1 MCVSRGLREGRGRAQ
16 GARWWALAGLGAAAA
31 AAGAAGARGSELPA
45 CTNSEN
51 RGWLKSGATQG
62 LHPSGQFGPL
72 GLHGEHNLEPL
83 AAPAG
88 AGAAAP
94 EATLEVMELGTHAFT
109 KGDIGYSTPT
119 AGAGTPA
126 HWYPGR
132 TYKVTVGCQKTCA
145 FLLTAEL
152 GDAGGAASRQVGAWD
167 EARLA
172 QDSTVKEFKG
182 VADYVAATNTAT
194 KASSYDVYWTA
205 PAFDSSARYADL
217 TLRATVVVD
226 DGLTCPGYFV
236 EYRLPSLLQCGNG
249 RTDPEEEC
257 DDGGT
262 VDGDGCSADCR
273 VETGWTCAERVP
285 GTHSESSLMSKCTK
299 AEVQIT
305 PLALSITEGGKASY
319 AVSLSTFIAE
329 GAQVF
334 CIVAPPVQ
342 DDFTIVGSKS
352 LMWDATNFQ
361 VSHIVQIASNAE
373 ESTVNGDRVWDIGH
387 ATYSNGD
394 PNFNDLTPPSVKL
407 TIVDDDA
414 PGVRVVRDD
423 DVRVSE
429 SGQTAEYQVRLKASP
444 KEGTVVVVSIAVQ
457 GEGGAPSNAVVANPS
472 SLAFTET
479 DWNQG
484 QRVILQ
490 GFDNAIIDGLHGAH
504 IVHSVSSADP
514 SFNGLDVSEVDFYVK
529 VDDNDSAGLVLSTAK
544 MDMAESGTD
553 VVKTYTVSLTSAM
566 IEGTSVKVSL
576 DITCSQS
583 VNVGGAQVCGLRAEG
598 PGGSAELVFDE
609 SNYAD
614 PQVVTVTALD
624 NDLEDGSR
632 TFVIAHGV
640 ASTDPAYDTLPTDK
654 FPYEVEVT
662 VSDDDVSGVNMP
674 APMALT
680 EGDGPATIPFS
691 LKSKPFAPVT
701 LVATL
706 EDASFVELEGSTV
719 VFSTTNWN
727 AAKIVTIK
735 QAFFDDLVDSG
746 LRQTNVVVTTRSPD
760 PAYNELSLPKVPVT
774 FTENDAAGV
783 KVDLEKFYANI
794 LSVTEGGESVS
805 VPVSLRTRPQGTF
818 SVKLDISFGPQITVT
833 PSKLEFAAADFSSPQ
848 MLVVS
853 AVDDTAVED
862 ANHYD
867 LVTVKIES
875 DDPEYAKLEPLTVQ
889 VTIKDND
896 PGESEIFINHLGG
909 VVSPTI
915 PPGAALI
922 TVPPG
927 VLPNSGAQLKVAE
940 QERPPS
946 SGQSRPATACPSC
959 EAASTWPMGIGYGPV
974 RRVSGTY
981 AFMPHGSTFSRPVF
995 LTIEYDPASVQSV
1008 GDYGGA
1014 PTEVELAWYR
1024 RSGLGEDS
1032 PNFERLEGGTFK
1044 DGVATLATTTF
1055 SEYFIGA
1062 KAVEAAPEPAAGEE
1076 PEEDKSLGA
1085 ADVAKCL
1092 NGFELRVVGGKP
1104 VFQLDKIVPT
1114 PPAPVVLIDTCAG
1127 CCKDAKLIDTSSD
1140 TFLVLIGVIAAETV
1154 IFLGV
1159 ILLLRS
1165 RLAAARVQPGQV
1177 VKETIIVDGSDGDVL
1192 LGSP

>member
-1 MCVSRGLREGRGRAQ
+1 
-16 GARWWALAGLGAAAA
+16 
-31 AAGAAGARGSELPA
+31 
-45 CTNSEN
+45 
-51 RGWLKSGATQG
+51 
-62 LHPSGQFGPL
+62 
-72 GLHGEHNLEPL
+72 LHGEHNLEPL
-83 AAPAG
+83 TAPAG
-88 AGAAAP
+88 VGAAAP
-94 EATLEVMELGTHAFT
+94 EATLEVTELGTHAFA

-167 EARLA
+167 EARLG

-182 VADYVAATNTAT
+182 VVDYVAATNTAT

-236 EYRLPSLLQCGNG
+236 EYQLPSLLQCGNG

-262 VDGDGCSADCR
+262 ADGDGCSADCR
-273 VETGWTCAERVP
+273 IETGWTCADRVP
-285 GTHSESSLMSKCTK
+285 GSGAGVEMSKCTK

-342 DDFTIVGSKS
+342 DDFSIVGSKS
-352 LMWDATNFQ
+352 LMWDHTNYQ

-373 ESTVNGDRVWDIGH
+373 ESTVNGDRVWNIGH

-394 PNFNDLTPPSVKL
+394 PNFNDLTPPSVAL

-444 KEGTVVVVSIAVQ
+444 KGGTVVVVSIDVQ
-457 GEGGAPSNAVVANPS
+457 GKGGAPSNAVVANPS

-490 GFDNAIIDGLHGAH
+490 GFDNAIIDGLHGAN
-504 IVHSVSSADP
+504 IVHTVSSADP

-544 MDMAESGTD
+544 MDMAESGAD

-566 IEGTSVKVSL
+566 IKDTSVTVSL

-583 VNVGGAQVCGLRAEG
+583 VLVEGVQTCGLRAEG
-598 PGGSAELVFDE
+598 PGGSAKLVFDE

-632 TFVIAHGV
+632 TFVIAHEV
-640 ASTDPAYDTLPTDK
+640 ASTDPAYNTLPTDE

-674 APMALT
+674 GPLALT
-680 EGDGPATIPFS
+680 EGDGPVTFPFS

-701 LVATL
+701 LVVTL
-706 EDASFVELEGSTV
+706 EDASFVELESSTV
-719 VFSTTNWN
+719 VFSTSSW
-727 AAKIVTIK
+727 AEVKQVTIK
-735 QAFFDDLVDSG
+735 QAFFDDLIDSG
-746 LRQTNVVVTTRSPD
+746 LRKTNVVVETRSPD
-760 PAYNELSLPKVPVT
+760 PAYNELVLPKVPVT

-805 VPVSLRTRPQGTF
+805 VPVSLQTRPQGTF
-818 SVKLDISFGPQITVT
+818 SVKLDISFGPQISVT
-833 PSKLEFAAADFSSPQ
+833 PPKLEFAAADFSSPQ

-862 ANHYD
+862 AKHYD
-867 LVTVKIES
+867 LITVEIES
-875 DDPEYAKLEPLTVQ
+875 DDPEYAKLEPLAVQ

-896 PGESEIFINHLGG
+896 PGESEIFIDHLGG

-927 VLPNSGAQLKVAE
+927 VLPNSGAKLKVAE
-940 QERPPS
+940 QEKPPS

-959 EAASTWPMGIGYGPV
+959 EAASGDGPV

-995 LTIEYDPASVQSV
+995 LTIEYDPASAQSV
-1008 GDYGGA
+1008 GSGA
-1014 PTEVELAWYR
+1014 ADSEVELAWYR
-1024 RSGLGEDS
+1024 RHGLEEDH
-1032 PNFERLEGGTFK
+1032 PNFERLEGGAFK

-1062 KAVEAAPEPAAGEE
+1062 KEVEAATEPEQDQE
-1076 PEEDKSLGA
+1076 PEEDKTLGA
-1085 ADVAKCL
+1085 DDMAKCL

-1104 VFQLDKIVPT
+1104 VFQLEEIVAA
-1114 PPAPVVLIDTCAG
+1114 PPAPVVVVDTCSG
-1127 CCKDAKLIDTSSD
+1127 CCKEAGLIDTSSD
-1140 TFLVLIGVIAAETV
+1140 TFNVLIAVIAGQTV
-1154 IFLGV
+1154 IFLSIIMV
-1159 ILLLRS
+1159 LRS

-1192 LGSP
+1192 LSSP

>member
-1 MCVSRGLREGRGRAQ
+1 M
-16 GARWWALAGLGAAAA
+16 A
-31 AAGAAGARGSELPA
+31 AAGVAGARGSELPA

-83 AAPAG
+83 TAPAG
-88 AGAAAP
+88 VGAAAP
-94 EATLEVMELGTHAFT
+94 EATLEVTELGTHAFA

-152 GDAGGAASRQVGAWD
+152 GDAGGPASRQVGAWD
-167 EARLA
+167 EARLG

-182 VADYVAATNTAT
+182 VVDYVAATNTAT

-236 EYRLPSLLQCGNG
+236 EYQLPSLLQCGNG

-262 VDGDGCSADCR
+262 ADGDGCSADCR
-273 VETGWTCAERVP
+273 IETGWTCADRVP
-285 GTHSESSLMSKCTK
+285 GSGAGVEMSKCTK

-342 DDFTIVGSKS
+342 DDFSIVGSKS
-352 LMWDATNFQ
+352 LMWDHTNYQ

-373 ESTVNGDRVWDIGH
+373 ESTVNGDRVWNIGH

-394 PNFNDLTPPSVKL
+394 PNFNDLTPPSVAL

-444 KEGTVVVVSIAVQ
+444 KGGTVVVVSIDVQ
-457 GEGGAPSNAVVANPS
+457 GKGGAPSNAVVANPS

-490 GFDNAIIDGLHGAH
+490 GFDNAIIDGLHGAN
-504 IVHSVSSADP
+504 IVHTVSSADP

-544 MDMAESGTD
+544 MDMAESGAD

-566 IEGTSVKVSL
+566 IKDTSVTVSL

-583 VNVGGAQVCGLRAEG
+583 VLVEGVQTCGLRAEG
-598 PGGSAELVFDE
+598 PGGSAKLVFDE

-632 TFVIAHGV
+632 TFVIAHEV
-640 ASTDPAYDTLPTDK
+640 ASTDPAYNTLPTDE

-674 APMALT
+674 GPLALT
-680 EGDGPATIPFS
+680 EGDGPVTFPFS

-701 LVATL
+701 LVVTL
-706 EDASFVELEGSTV
+706 EDASFVELESSTV
-719 VFSTTNWN
+719 VFSTSSW
-727 AAKIVTIK
+727 AEVKQVTIK
-735 QAFFDDLVDSG
+735 QAFFDDLIDSG
-746 LRQTNVVVTTRSPD
+746 LRNTNVVVETRSPD
-760 PAYNELSLPKVPVT
+760 PAYNELVLPKVPVT

-805 VPVSLRTRPQGTF
+805 VPVSLQTRPQGTF
-818 SVKLDISFGPQITVT
+818 SVKLDISFGPQISVT
-833 PSKLEFAAADFSSPQ
+833 PPKLEFAAADFSSPQ

-862 ANHYD
+862 AKHYD
-867 LVTVKIES
+867 LITVEIES
-875 DDPEYAKLEPLTVQ
+875 DDPEYAKLEPLAVQ

-896 PGESEIFINHLGG
+896 PGESEIFIDHLGG

-927 VLPNSGAQLKVAE
+927 VLPNSGAKLKVAE
-940 QERPPS
+940 QEKPPS

-959 EAASTWPMGIGYGPV
+959 EAASGDGPV

-995 LTIEYDPASVQSV
+995 LTIEYDPASAQSV
-1008 GDYGGA
+1008 GSGA
-1014 PTEVELAWYR
+1014 ADSEVELAWYR
-1024 RSGLGEDS
+1024 RHGLEEDH
-1032 PNFERLEGGTFK
+1032 PNFERLEGGAFK

-1062 KAVEAAPEPAAGEE
+1062 KEVEAAAEPKEDQE
-1076 PEEDKSLGA
+1076 PDEDKTLGA
-1085 ADVAKCL
+1085 DDMAKCL

-1104 VFQLDKIVPT
+1104 VFQLEEIVAA
-1114 PPAPVVLIDTCAG
+1114 PPAPVVVVDTCSG
-1127 CCKDAKLIDTSSD
+1127 CCKEAGLIDTSSG
-1140 TFLVLIGVIAAETV
+1140 TFNVLIAVIAGQTV
-1154 IFLGV
+1154 IFLSIIMV
-1159 ILLLRS
+1159 LRS

-1192 LGSP
+1192 LSSP

>member
-1 MCVSRGLREGRGRAQ
+1 
-16 GARWWALAGLGAAAA
+16 
-31 AAGAAGARGSELPA
+31 
-45 CTNSEN
+45 
-51 RGWLKSGATQG
+51 
-62 LHPSGQFGPL
+62 
-72 GLHGEHNLEPL
+72 LHGEHNLEPL
-83 AAPAG
+83 TAPAG
-88 AGAAAP
+88 VGAAAP
-94 EATLEVMELGTHAFT
+94 EATLEVTELGTHAFA

-152 GDAGGAASRQVGAWD
+152 GDAGGPASRQVGAWD
-167 EARLA
+167 EARLG

-182 VADYVAATNTAT
+182 VVDYVAATNTAT

-236 EYRLPSLLQCGNG
+236 EYQLPSLLQCGNG

-262 VDGDGCSADCR
+262 ADGDGCSADCR
-273 VETGWTCAERVP
+273 IETGWTCADRVP
-285 GTHSESSLMSKCTK
+285 GSGAGVEMSKCTK

-342 DDFTIVGSKS
+342 DDFSIVGSKS
-352 LMWDATNFQ
+352 LMWDHTNYQ

-373 ESTVNGDRVWDIGH
+373 ESTVNGDRVWNIGH

-394 PNFNDLTPPSVKL
+394 PNFNDLTPPSVAL

-414 PGVRVVRDD
+414 PGVRVARDD

-444 KEGTVVVVSIAVQ
+444 KGGTVVVVSIDVQ
-457 GEGGAPSNAVVANPS
+457 GKGGAPSNAVVANPS

-490 GFDNAIIDGLHGAH
+490 GFDNAIIDGLHGAN
-504 IVHSVSSADP
+504 IVHTVSSADP

-544 MDMAESGTD
+544 MDMAESGAD

-566 IEGTSVKVSL
+566 IKDTSVTVSL

-583 VNVGGAQVCGLRAEG
+583 VLVEGVQTCGLRAEG
-598 PGGSAELVFDE
+598 PGGSAKLVFDE

-632 TFVIAHGV
+632 TFVIAHEV
-640 ASTDPAYDTLPTDK
+640 ASTDPAYNTLPTDE

-674 APMALT
+674 GPLALT
-680 EGDGPATIPFS
+680 EGDGPVTFPFS

-701 LVATL
+701 LVVTL
-706 EDASFVELEGSTV
+706 EDASFVELESSTV
-719 VFSTTNWN
+719 VFSTSSW
-727 AAKIVTIK
+727 AEVKQVTIK
-735 QAFFDDLVDSG
+735 QAFFDDLIDSG
-746 LRQTNVVVTTRSPD
+746 LRNTNVVVETRSPD
-760 PAYNELSLPKVPVT
+760 PAYNELVLPKVPVT

-805 VPVSLRTRPQGTF
+805 VPVSLQTRPQGTF
-818 SVKLDISFGPQITVT
+818 SVKLDISFGPQISVT
-833 PSKLEFAAADFSSPQ
+833 PPKLEFAAADFSSPQ

-862 ANHYD
+862 AKHYD
-867 LVTVKIES
+867 LITVEIES
-875 DDPEYAKLEPLTVQ
+875 DDPEYAKLEPLAVQ

-896 PGESEIFINHLGG
+896 PGESEIFIDHLGG

-927 VLPNSGAQLKVAE
+927 VLPNSGAKLKVAE
-940 QERPPS
+940 QEKPPS

-959 EAASTWPMGIGYGPV
+959 EAASGDGPV

-995 LTIEYDPASVQSV
+995 LTIEYDPASAQSV
-1008 GDYGGA
+1008 GSGA
-1014 PTEVELAWYR
+1014 ADSEVELAWYR
-1024 RSGLGEDS
+1024 RHGLEEDH
-1032 PNFERLEGGTFK
+1032 PNFERLEGGAFK

-1062 KAVEAAPEPAAGEE
+1062 KEVEAATEPEQDQE
-1076 PEEDKSLGA
+1076 PEEDKTLGA
-1085 ADVAKCL
+1085 DDMAKCL

-1104 VFQLDKIVPT
+1104 VFQLEEIVAA
-1114 PPAPVVLIDTCAG
+1114 PPAPVVVVDTCSG
-1127 CCKDAKLIDTSSD
+1127 CCKEAGLIDTSSD
-1140 TFLVLIGVIAAETV
+1140 TFNVLIAVIAGQTV
-1154 IFLGV
+1154 IFLSIIMV
-1159 ILLLRS
+1159 LRS

-1192 LGSP
+1192 LSSP

>member
-1 MCVSRGLREGRGRAQ
+1 M
-16 GARWWALAGLGAAAA
+16 A
-31 AAGAAGARGSELPA
+31 AAGVAGARGSELPA

-83 AAPAG
+83 TAPAG
-88 AGAAAP
+88 VGAAAP
-94 EATLEVMELGTHAFT
+94 EATLEVTELGTHAFA

-152 GDAGGAASRQVGAWD
+152 GDAGGPASRQVGAWD
-167 EARLA
+167 EARLG

-182 VADYVAATNTAT
+182 VVDYVAATNTAT

-236 EYRLPSLLQCGNG
+236 EYQLPSLLQCGNG

-262 VDGDGCSADCR
+262 ADGDGCSADCR
-273 VETGWTCAERVP
+273 IETGWTCADRVP
-285 GTHSESSLMSKCTK
+285 GSGAGVEMSKCTK

-342 DDFTIVGSKS
+342 DDFSIVGSKS
-352 LMWDATNFQ
+352 LMWDHTNYQ

-373 ESTVNGDRVWDIGH
+373 ESTVNGDRVWNIGH

-394 PNFNDLTPPSVKL
+394 PNFNDLTPPSVAL

-444 KEGTVVVVSIAVQ
+444 KGGTVVVVSIDVQ
-457 GEGGAPSNAVVANPS
+457 GKGGAPSNAVVANPS

-490 GFDNAIIDGLHGAH
+490 GFDNAIIDGLHGAN
-504 IVHSVSSADP
+504 IVHTVSSADP

-544 MDMAESGTD
+544 MDMAESGAD

-566 IEGTSVKVSL
+566 IKDTSVTVSL

-583 VNVGGAQVCGLRAEG
+583 VLVEGVQTCGLRAEG
-598 PGGSAELVFDE
+598 PGGSAKLVFDE

-632 TFVIAHGV
+632 TFVIAHEV
-640 ASTDPAYDTLPTDK
+640 ASTDPAYNTLPTDE

-674 APMALT
+674 GPLALT
-680 EGDGPATIPFS
+680 EGDGPVTFPFS

-701 LVATL
+701 LVVTL
-706 EDASFVELEGSTV
+706 EDASFVELESSTV
-719 VFSTTNWN
+719 VFSTSSW
-727 AAKIVTIK
+727 AEVKQVTIK
-735 QAFFDDLVDSG
+735 QAFFDDLIDSG
-746 LRQTNVVVTTRSPD
+746 LRKTNVVVETRSPD
-760 PAYNELSLPKVPVT
+760 PAYNELVLPKVPVT

-805 VPVSLRTRPQGTF
+805 VPVSLQTRPQGTF
-818 SVKLDISFGPQITVT
+818 SVKLDISFGPQISVT
-833 PSKLEFAAADFSSPQ
+833 PPKLEFAAADFSSPQ

-862 ANHYD
+862 AKHYD
-867 LVTVKIES
+867 LITVEIES
-875 DDPEYAKLEPLTVQ
+875 DDPEYAKLEPLAVQ

-896 PGESEIFINHLGG
+896 PGESEIFIDHLGG

-927 VLPNSGAQLKVAE
+927 VLPNSGAKLKVAE
-940 QERPPS
+940 QEKPPS

-959 EAASTWPMGIGYGPV
+959 EAASGDGPV

-995 LTIEYDPASVQSV
+995 LTIEYDPASAQSV
-1008 GDYGGA
+1008 GSGA
-1014 PTEVELAWYR
+1014 ADSEVELAWYR
-1024 RSGLGEDS
+1024 RHGLEEDH
-1032 PNFERLEGGTFK
+1032 PNFERLEGGAFK

-1062 KAVEAAPEPAAGEE
+1062 KEVEAAAEPEEDQE
-1076 PEEDKSLGA
+1076 PEEDKTLGA
-1085 ADVAKCL
+1085 DDMAKCL

-1104 VFQLDKIVPT
+1104 VFQLEEIVAA
-1114 PPAPVVLIDTCAG
+1114 PPAPVVVVDTCSG
-1127 CCKDAKLIDTSSD
+1127 CCKEAGLIDTSSD
-1140 TFLVLIGVIAAETV
+1140 TFNVLIAVIAGQTV
-1154 IFLGV
+1154 IFLSIIMV
-1159 ILLLRS
+1159 LRS

-1192 LGSP
+1192 LSSP

>member
-1 MCVSRGLREGRGRAQ
+1 M
-16 GARWWALAGLGAAAA
+16 A
-31 AAGAAGARGSELPA
+31 AAGVAGARGSELPA

-83 AAPAG
+83 TAPAG
-88 AGAAAP
+88 VGAAAP
-94 EATLEVMELGTHAFT
+94 EATLEVTELGTHAFA

-152 GDAGGAASRQVGAWD
+152 GDAGGPASRQVGAWD
-167 EARLA
+167 EARLG

-182 VADYVAATNTAT
+182 VVDYVAATNTAT

-236 EYRLPSLLQCGNG
+236 EYQLPSLLQCGNG

-262 VDGDGCSADCR
+262 ADGDGCSADCR
-273 VETGWTCAERVP
+273 IETGWTCADRVP
-285 GTHSESSLMSKCTK
+285 GSGAGVEMSKCTK

-342 DDFTIVGSKS
+342 DDFSIVGSKS
-352 LMWDATNFQ
+352 LMWDHTNYQ

-373 ESTVNGDRVWDIGH
+373 ESTVNGDRVWNIGH

-394 PNFNDLTPPSVKL
+394 PNFNDLTPPSVAL

-444 KEGTVVVVSIAVQ
+444 KGGTVVVVSIDVQ
-457 GEGGAPSNAVVANPS
+457 GKGGAPSNAVVANPS

-490 GFDNAIIDGLHGAH
+490 GFDNAIIDGLHGAN
-504 IVHSVSSADP
+504 IVHTVSSADP

-544 MDMAESGTD
+544 MDMAESGAD

-566 IEGTSVKVSL
+566 IKDTSVTVSL

-583 VNVGGAQVCGLRAEG
+583 VLVEGVQTCGLRAEG
-598 PGGSAELVFDE
+598 PGGSAKLVFDE

-632 TFVIAHGV
+632 TFVIAHEV
-640 ASTDPAYDTLPTDK
+640 ASTDPAYNTLPTDE

-674 APMALT
+674 GPLALT
-680 EGDGPATIPFS
+680 EGDGPVTFPFS

-701 LVATL
+701 LVVTL
-706 EDASFVELEGSTV
+706 EDASFVELESSTV
-719 VFSTTNWN
+719 VFSTSSW
-727 AAKIVTIK
+727 AEVKQVTIK
-735 QAFFDDLVDSG
+735 QAFFDDLIDSG
-746 LRQTNVVVTTRSPD
+746 LRKTNVVVETRSPD
-760 PAYNELSLPKVPVT
+760 PAYNELVLPKVPVT

-805 VPVSLRTRPQGTF
+805 VPVSLQTRPQGTF
-818 SVKLDISFGPQITVT
+818 SVKLDISFGPQISVT
-833 PSKLEFAAADFSSPQ
+833 PPKLEFAAADFSSPQ

-862 ANHYD
+862 AKHYD
-867 LVTVKIES
+867 LITVEIES
-875 DDPEYAKLEPLTVQ
+875 DDPEYAKLEPLAVQ

-896 PGESEIFINHLGG
+896 PGESEIFIDHLGG

-927 VLPNSGAQLKVAE
+927 VLPNSGAKLKVAE
-940 QERPPS
+940 QEKPPS

-959 EAASTWPMGIGYGPV
+959 EAASGDGPV

-995 LTIEYDPASVQSV
+995 LTIEYDPASAQSV
-1008 GDYGGA
+1008 GSGA
-1014 PTEVELAWYR
+1014 ADSEVELAWYR
-1024 RSGLGEDS
+1024 RHGLEED
-1032 PNFERLEGGTFK
+1032 NFERLEGGAFK

-1062 KAVEAAPEPAAGEE
+1062 KEVEAATEPEQDQE
-1076 PEEDKSLGA
+1076 PEEDKTLGA
-1085 ADVAKCL
+1085 DDMAKCL

-1104 VFQLDKIVPT
+1104 VFQLEEIVAA
-1114 PPAPVVLIDTCAG
+1114 PPAPVVVVDTCSG
-1127 CCKDAKLIDTSSD
+1127 CCKEAGLIDTSSD
-1140 TFLVLIGVIAAETV
+1140 TFNVLIAVIAGQTV
-1154 IFLGV
+1154 IFLSIIMV
-1159 ILLLRS
+1159 LRS

-1192 LGSP
+1192 LSSP